1 MFGLWW
7 LVDAAENPSGTISP
21 SYTAHTNQPNRW
33 WGSLSVR
40 DALRLD
46 YKAFTANTAKAGAI
60 KFGMSSVLVP
70 VEGASV
76 RPMRL

>member
-1 MFGLWW
+1 MRLKIHP
-7 LVDAAENPSGTISP
+7 EPSHHHTRP
-21 SYTAHTNQPNRW
+21 TPTNQPNRW

-70 VEGASV
+70 VEGPSV